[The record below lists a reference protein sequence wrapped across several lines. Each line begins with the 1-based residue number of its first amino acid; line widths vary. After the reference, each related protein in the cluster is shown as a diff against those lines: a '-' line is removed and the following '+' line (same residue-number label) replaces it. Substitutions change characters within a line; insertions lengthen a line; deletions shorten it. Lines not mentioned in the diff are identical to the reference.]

1 MQLPALAIFTAIL
14 LAQGPYSRAEYRVF
28 RLKIEKRAPASAPVA
43 DPAANP
49 AADPAASPARFVDST
64 LDPDQYRGYF
74 PVGEDEVVTYA
85 DTWRCRGRTDN
96 KPHCPNPRDAASV
109 EGPET
114 VPAPAP

>member
-1 MQLPALAIFTAIL
+1 MAIF

-43 DPAANP
+43 DPATNP
-49 AADPAASPARFVDST
+49 AADPAAETAASPARFVDST

-74 PVGEDEVVTYA
+74 PVGEDEVVTYT

-114 VPAPAP
+114 VPSPAP